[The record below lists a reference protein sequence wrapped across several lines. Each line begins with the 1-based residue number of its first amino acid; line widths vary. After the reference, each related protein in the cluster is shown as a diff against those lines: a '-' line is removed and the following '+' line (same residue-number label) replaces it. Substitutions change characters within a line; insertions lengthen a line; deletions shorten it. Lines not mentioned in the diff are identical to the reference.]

1 MTKIGKQS
9 ASLLLALVLQ
19 SSLLFSTAT
28 VSGNLKDLTG
38 ANVSTRTF
46 VRFRLAGCSYQAKA
60 SGVALVTP
68 YEKDFTPAADGS
80 ISGTLYRN
88 DTEIS
93 CLDQLDTT
101 WYEVTVYR
109 DGKPQKPTPYRVA
122 AATFNLNTAAPMTI
136 TNVPAARD
144 AVVVNPTAL
153 QTINTHPLA
162 FGAGAGI
169 SATYQGTVQPSGTYL
184 RSNGSL
190 FAPVSSSQLASD
202 IVSSP
207 SLNGVAYWNSSA
219 LSTTPT
225 GGAGTLCLVST
236 NGGTP
241 AFSSCAGSA
250 STAWSALSAPS
261 ANLNVSM
268 EGFRSTLTWTGL
280 ASFGGSLL
288 TLEDNSSDA
297 TQFLSWL
304 FRTTN
309 SNHGGL
315 GIIVPGTTPEP
326 SLFVGYTSA
335 SSIFEIRKNA
345 TFTQTSYASR
355 AWGGC
360 TDGLL
365 VKPSTSFDRVA
376 TTASTSDTSGP
387 VLGICQNEGL
397 DGIAVAG
404 IANCVFDNATT
415 RGNYVTVSS
424 TVAGNCHDAGST
436 LPPAP
441 LTVIGR
447 VVETGTAGSRPVFIS
462 KQQPTNTFSGTV
474 NYGRFRANQGTALT
488 AADFVISAA
497 WGNTATISAVT
508 GTDSAWQVTVTA
520 NGTGIA
526 SNPTITLTFKD
537 GAFANSPYTI
547 SKQAG
552 GTGGPLP
559 LFEASSTTAL
569 TITAIGTPS
578 AGQTFEI
585 RGITIGR

>member
-1 MTKIGKQS
+1 MMRITKQIFC
-9 ASLLLALVLQ
+9 LLALVLQ

-80 ISGTLYRN
+80 ISGAIYRN

-122 AATFNLNTAAPMTI
+122 ATTFNLNTAAPMTT
-136 TNVPAARD
+136 TNVPAARE

-162 FGAGAGI
+162 FGVGASL

-190 FAPVSSSQLASD
+190 FTPVASSQLASD

-236 NGGTP
+236 DGGAPT
-241 AFSSCAGSA
+241 FSSCAGSA

-261 ANLNVSM
+261 ANLNLAMGS
-268 EGFRSTLTWTGL
+268 FNTAFTWTGIL
-280 ASFGGSLL
+280 PSANIFK
-288 TLEDNSSDA
+288 LEDNSSD
-297 TQFLSWL
+297 TNVVYSWN

-309 SNHGGL
+309 ANHGGL
-315 GIIVPGTTPEP
+315 GIQLAGASQLAV
-326 SLFVGYTSA
+326 LDVGYLGLP
-335 SSIFEIRKNA
+335 SSFQVQKNA
-345 TFTQTSYASR
+345 AYSNTAFASFS
-355 AWGGC
+355 WGAC

-365 VKPSTSFDRVA
+365 VKHQSAFDHAVTTA
-376 TTASTSDTSGP
+376 TTSDIAGP
-387 VLGICQNEGL
+387 VLGICESDTLG
-397 DGIAVAG
+397 GIAVAG
-404 IANCVFDNATT
+404 VANCIFDNSTT

-436 LPPAP
+436 VPPAP

-447 VVETGTAGSRPVFIS
+447 VVETGTAGLRPVFID
-462 KQQPTNTFSGTV
+462 KQQPTNTFSGTTS
-474 NYGRFRANQGTALT
+474 YSRLRANQGTSLT
-488 AADFVISAA
+488 AGDFAISSG
-497 WGNTATISAVT
+497 WGNTATVTAVT
-508 GTDSAWQVTVTA
+508 GTDSAWQATVTA
-520 NGTGIA
+520 NGTGMTA
-526 SNPTITLTFKD
+526 NPTLTLTFKD
-537 GAFANSPYTI
+537 GAFASSPYTI
-547 SKQAG
+547 TKQVG

-559 LFEASSTTAL
+559 LFEASTTTTL
-569 TITAIGTPS
+569 TITAIGTPA
-578 AGQTFEI
+578 AGQTFDI
-585 RGITIGR
+585 RGFTIAR